1 MTITSKLTQDSYEP
15 MTHQNLIIIIII
27 IIIIIDG
34 EVTSMV
40 CP

>member
-15 MTHQNLIIIIII
+15 MTRQNL

>member
-27 IIIIIDG
+27 IIDG

>member
-27 IIIIIDG
+27 IIIDG

>member
-15 MTHQNLIIIIII
+15 MTRQNLIIIII

>member
-27 IIIIIDG
+27 IIIIDG

>member
-15 MTHQNLIIIIII
+15 MTRQNLIII